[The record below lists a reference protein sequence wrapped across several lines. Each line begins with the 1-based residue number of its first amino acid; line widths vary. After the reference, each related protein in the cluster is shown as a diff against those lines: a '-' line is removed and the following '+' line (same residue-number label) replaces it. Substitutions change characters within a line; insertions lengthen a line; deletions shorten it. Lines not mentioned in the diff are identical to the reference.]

1 MVVLCDSH
9 RDFGM
14 NPSKRYDTAMRRTV
28 IAAALALLTSTA
40 LHAQCADIAG
50 VLGRLD
56 GARMK
61 LTVEKLVSFGTRH
74 TLSDTKSDTR
84 GIGAARR
91 WIFDELTRVA
101 AASNGRM
108 TVSYQS
114 SMQQGPRTNNTPAE
128 MINVVATIR
137 GTTDPDRIY
146 IATGHYDSMN
156 SDIMNSTLDAPGA
169 DDDASGVAVIMDVA
183 RALSQHPLDATVM
196 LVAVQGEEQGLLG
209 SRGLAE
215 EAVAKKWNV
224 EGMITNDI
232 VGGTVGGEGD
242 IDNRTIR
249 IFSANTKGAGD
260 GTSRHWARFVRDG
273 VRLYLPHVKPRLIY
287 RLDRFGRGGDHSSF
301 FERGFPAIRFT
312 EANEDYKHEHQTVR
326 VENGAQYG
334 DLPEFVSGDYMR
346 LVASVNAVALVT
358 GACAPAAPKNVK
370 ATGAVTNDTTLSWD
384 MGTDAD
390 LAGYEIVIRETT
402 SDDWEKVIPV
412 GKVARYTL
420 KDFTIDNV
428 FMGVRAV
435 DSDGN
440 RSPVRTPDERLP
452 ELPARS
458 AVAPAAAPK

>member
-1 MVVLCDSH
+1 
-9 RDFGM
+9 
-14 NPSKRYDTAMRRTV
+14 MRRV
-28 IAAALALLTSTA
+28 LIAIALALLTTIT
-40 LHAQCADIAG
+40 LHAQCADVVG
-50 VLGRLD
+50 VVGRLD
-56 GARMK
+56 GVRMK
-61 LTVEKLVSFGTRH
+61 QTVEKLVSFGTRH
-74 TLSDTKSDTR
+74 TLSDPTSDTR

-91 WIFDELTRVA
+91 WIFDELTHVA

-108 TVSYQS
+108 TVAYQS
-114 SMQQGPRTNNTPAE
+114 SMQQGPRTRNAPAE

-169 DDDASGVAVIMDVA
+169 DDDASGVAVIMEVA

-273 VRLYLPHVKPRLIY
+273 VRLYLPQVKPRLVY

-312 EANEDYKHEHQTVR
+312 EANEDYKHEHQSVR
-326 VENGAQYG
+326 VENGVQYG

-370 ATGAVTNDTTLSWD
+370 ASGAVTNDTTLSWD

-402 SDDWEKVIPV
+402 ADDWEKVIPV
-412 GKVARYTL
+412 GKVAHYTL

-435 DSDGN
+435 DNDGN

-458 AVAPAAAPK
+458 AGPPPAVPPK

>member
-1 MVVLCDSH
+1 
-9 RDFGM
+9 
-14 NPSKRYDTAMRRTV
+14 MRRALITG
-28 IAAALALLTSTA
+28 ILALLITTT
-40 LHAQCADIAG
+40 LHAQCADVTNIVAQ
-50 VLGRLD
+50 LD

-61 LTVEKLVSFGTRH
+61 QTVEKLVSFGTRH
-74 TLSDTKSDTR
+74 TLSDTTSNTR

-101 AASNGRM
+101 AASNGHM
-108 TVSYQS
+108 TVAYQS
-114 SMQQGPRTNNTPAE
+114 SMQQAQRTNNVPVE

-169 DDDASGVAVIMDVA
+169 DDDASGVAVIMDLA
-183 RALSQHPLDATVM
+183 RVLSQHPLDATVM

-273 VRLYLPHVKPRLIY
+273 VRLYLPNVKPRLIY
-287 RLDRFGRGGDHSSF
+287 RLDRFGRGGDHAPF

-312 EANEDYKHEHQTVR
+312 QANEDYKREHQTVR
-326 VENGAQYG
+326 VENGIQYG

-358 GACAPAAPKNVK
+358 GGCAPAAPKNVK
-370 ATGAVTNDTTLSWD
+370 AGGAVTNDTTLSWE

-390 LAGYEIVIRETT
+390 LAGYEIVVRETT
-402 SDDWEKVIPV
+402 SDEWEKVIPV
-412 GKVARYTL
+412 GKVARYTF

-435 DSDGN
+435 DKDGN
-440 RSPVRTPDERLP
+440 RSPVRTPEERLV
-452 ELPARS
+452 EPARS
-458 AVAPAAAPK
+458 AAPPPAK

>member
-1 MVVLCDSH
+1 
-9 RDFGM
+9 
-14 NPSKRYDTAMRRTV
+14 MRRAL
-28 IAAALALLTSTA
+28 IASILALLLTA
-40 LHAQCADIAG
+40 TLHAQCADVTNIVG
-50 VLGRLD
+50 QLD

-61 LTVEKLVSFGTRH
+61 QTVEKLVSFGTRH
-74 TLSDTKSDTR
+74 TLSDTTSNTR

-91 WIFDELTRVA
+91 WIFDELTRIA
-101 AASNGRM
+101 AASNGHM
-108 TVSYQS
+108 TVAYQS
-114 SMQQGPRTNNTPAE
+114 SMQQAQRTNNVPVE

-183 RALSQHPLDATVM
+183 RVLSQHPLDATVM

-273 VRLYLPHVKPRLIY
+273 VRLYLPSVKPRLIY

-301 FERGFPAIRFT
+301 YERGFPAIRFT
-312 EANEDYKHEHQTVR
+312 QANEDYKREHQTVR
-326 VENGAQYG
+326 VENGIQYG

-346 LVASVNAVALVT
+346 LVASVNTVALVT
-358 GACAPAAPKNVK
+358 GGCAPAAPKNVK
-370 ATGAVTNDTTLSWD
+370 AGGAVTNDTTLSWD

-390 LAGYEIVIRETT
+390 LAGYEIVVRETT
-402 SDDWEKVIPV
+402 SDEWEKVIPV
-412 GKVARYTL
+412 GKVARYTF

-435 DSDGN
+435 DKDGN
-440 RSPVRTPDERLP
+440 RSPVRTPEERLV
-452 ELPARS
+452 EPARS
-458 AVAPAAAPK
+458 AAPAAPAK